1 MILRRLPARRG
12 FAWRLAGA
20 AIRLALI
27 VLVGVLACAALVRY
41 SPGFESEEADIDARV
56 SRETALAIH
65 ERAGTAE
72 SFPKYAADYFLRAL
86 HGDLGVSRAFNS
98 PVADLLR
105 DRAPISLA
113 LIVSG
118 IAVAWAAGL
127 ALAWF
132 AVWQPAKGIRPL
144 AEAVAGI
151 SLAIPAPVIAIAFF
165 LAGAPLSAALALAI
179 LPRIFGTIRELLE
192 DVSRS
197 PALISARARGLSRSA
212 VAIRYVALPI
222 APQLA
227 ALFGVSLVMAF
238 GSAIP
243 VEALCDV
250 PGIGQ
255 LAWRAA
261 LGRDLPLLCGL
272 AMAITLT
279 VALAHTGAEIFDAHG
294 PASPERQD

>member
-1 MILRRLPARRG
+1 MMPGPSRASRG
-12 FAWRLAGA
+12 FARRLAGA
-20 AIRLALI
+20 AIRLAM
-27 VLVGVLACAALVRY
+27 VVFAGVLACAALVRY
-41 SPGFESEEADIDARV
+41 SPGFGSEEADIDTRV

-65 ERAGTAE
+65 RRADDGE
-72 SFPKYAADYFLRAL
+72 SFPQYAASYFRRAV
-86 HGDLGVSRAFNS
+86 HGDLGVSRTFNS

-105 DRAPISLA
+105 DRAPATAA
-113 LIVSG
+113 LMVSG
-118 IAVAWAAGL
+118 IALAWALGL
-127 ALAWF
+127 ALAWM
-132 AVWQPAKGIRPL
+132 AVWRPVKGLRTG

-151 SLAIPAPVIAIAFF
+151 SLAVPPAVIAILFF

-192 DVSRS
+192 DAWQS
-197 PALISARARGLSRSA
+197 PALVFARARGLSRAA
-212 VAIRYVALPI
+212 VAIRYVALPM

-227 ALFGVSLVMAF
+227 ALAGVSVVLAF

-250 PGIGQ
+250 AGIGQ

-272 AMAITLT
+272 AMAITFT
-279 VALAHTGAEIFDAHG
+279 VALAQAGAELFG
-294 PASPERQD
+294 ESRP